1 MLNEIL
7 LGEAQESA
15 EEFVKVRRL
24 IHSHAETGMEL
35 PHTVG
40 IVWEKLKEYGYEPV
54 TCGKS
59 GIVALAHG
67 KNTGRTILLRADM
80 DALPMKEET
89 DLDFASENGNM
100 HACGHDM
107 HTAMLLCA
115 AKLLKMHERELSG
128 MVKLMFQPAEEIL
141 SGARDMVENGVLED
155 PSVDAA
161 FSLHVLSGLSI
172 KSGTVIVPPVGVS
185 APGADYFEI
194 KVSGKACHG
203 SSPWEGV
210 DALLA
215 ASHIAVALCE
225 IPAREIAGNE
235 RAVITIGKMRS
246 GSAAN
251 AIAGDAML
259 WGTVRA
265 YSASAREKAKKRI
278 AEVVNAT
285 AMAFRANAETVFGRG
300 CPPLENNADMVRAV
314 EKHSRELLGSSVIS
328 AEEAGIG
335 VGGSEDFAYIAER
348 VPSVMVSFSAGE
360 GGYPIHH
367 PRVTFDESV
376 IPTGGALYAYNAVR
390 LLEDIENFPLDGLK
404 RPNS

>member
-24 IHSHAETGMEL
+24 IHAHAETGDEL

-40 IVWEKLKEYGYEPV
+40 IVCEKLLEFGYEPSI
-54 TCGKS
+54 CGKS
-59 GIVALAHG
+59 GVVALAQG
-67 KNTGRTILLRADM
+67 KNTGRTVLLRADM

-89 DLDFASENGNM
+89 ELDFASENGNM

-107 HTAMLLCA
+107 HTSMLLCA
-115 AKLLKMHERELSG
+115 AKLLKMHESELSG
-128 MVKLMFQPAEEIL
+128 AVKLMFQPGEEIL
-141 SGARDMVENGVLED
+141 SGAKDMVENGVLED

-161 FSLHVLSGLSI
+161 FSLHVLSGLPI

-225 IPAREIAGNE
+225 IPARELSGDE

-251 AIAGDAML
+251 AIAGEASL

-278 AEVVNAT
+278 SEVASAT

-300 CPPLENNADMVRAV
+300 CPPLQNHGDMVCAV
-314 EKHSRELLGSSVIS
+314 EKNSRRLLGASVIS
-328 AEEAGIG
+328 AAEAGIG
-335 VGGSEDFAYIAER
+335 IGGSEDFAYVAER
-348 VPSVMVSFSAGE
+348 VPSVMVSLAAGE
-360 GGYPIHH
+360 GEYPIHH
-367 PRVTFDESV
+367 PKVAFDEGA
-376 IPTGGALYAYNAVR
+376 IPVGGALYAYNAMR

-404 RPNS
+404 KPDS

>member
-7 LGEAQESA
+7 LAEARALEKELVEA
-15 EEFVKVRRL
+15 RRL

-40 IVWEKLKEYGYEPV
+40 IVLEKLKEYGYEPV

-59 GIVALAHG
+59 GVVALAQG
-67 KNTGRTILLRADM
+67 KNTGRTVLLRADM

-89 DLDFASENGNM
+89 EVDFASVNGNM

-115 AKLLKMHERELSG
+115 AKLLKIHERELAG
-128 MVKLMFQPAEEIL
+128 AVKLMFQPGEEIL
-141 SGARDMVENGVLED
+141 SGAKDMVENGVLED
-155 PSVDAA
+155 PKADAA

-172 KSGTVIVPPVGVS
+172 KPGTAVVPPTGVS

-194 KVSGKACHG
+194 KVEGRACHG
-203 SSPWEGV
+203 SSPWEGT
-210 DALLA
+210 DALLT

-225 IPAREIAGNE
+225 IPAREIAGSE

-278 AEVVNAT
+278 AE
-285 AMAFRANAETVFGRG
+285 MASAIASAFGARAKVLFGMG

-314 EKHSRELLGSSVIS
+314 EKYSRELLGSSVIS

-360 GGYPIHH
+360 GEYPIHH
-367 PRVTFDESV
+367 PKVMFDEGA
-376 IPTGGALYAYNAVR
+376 IPIGGALYAYNAVR
-390 LLEDIENFPLDGLK
+390 WLEDGGNLPFMAGGK
-404 RPNS
+404 PND